1 MQKPPDPRTNGP
13 GGFFIFFLF
22 LVNLLPP
29 PVVSVSERRGQGLL
43 DPYIQQYGRRL
54 YGLCRTLCANP
65 FDADDLYQETWL
77 KAFRYFHRYDPA
89 RPFEPWLTQ
98 ICVNTYRSVLRRA
111 ARSPILPFRTIQEQE
126 EVLQSAPAPE
136 AADYSDLHQAVDALP
151 EKLRL
156 TVILFY
162 FRDMDIA
169 STAAVLHIP
178 PGTVKSRLNK
188 ARKQL
193 KEVLAREPDLP
204 F

>member
-1 MQKPPDPRTNGP
+1 M
-13 GGFFIFFLF
+13 
-22 LVNLLPP
+22 
-29 PVVSVSERRGQGLL
+29 L

-77 KAFRYFHRYDPA
+77 KAFRHFHRYDPT

-98 ICVNTYRSVLRRA
+98 ICVNTYRNVLRRA
-111 ARSPILPFRTIQEQE
+111 ARSPILPFRTTQEQE
-126 EVLQSAPAPE
+126 EVLQSVPAPE
-136 AADYSDLHQAVDALP
+136 AADYSDLHRAVDALP

-178 PGTVKSRLNK
+178 PGTVKSRLSK
-188 ARKQL
+188 ARTKL
-193 KEVLAREPDLP
+193 KEVLEHEPDLP